1 MDLKLIRQLLRS
13 GSPVVLLEDGHMP
26 LTVQELRST
35 GAPSPA
41 QEADEPPQEV
51 QISSRWPK
59 GRSPF
64 DRERQ
69 DQVLE
74 RLNKEILALR
84 EQIAQ
89 EEGAPGPVRSE

>member
-1 MDLKLIRQLLRS
+1 MDLKLIRHLLRN
-13 GSPVVLLEDGHMP
+13 GSPVVLLEDGHPP

-35 GAPSPA
+35 
-41 QEADEPPQEV
+41 EAESAGPEEPPQEV